1 MSEMN
6 IVNLGNK
13 KESKMY
19 KKRKTDMEKEKIRQ
33 RLCHLRQSRKR

>member
-19 KKRKTDMEKEKIRQ
+19 DKRLIVYVCCISEW
-33 RLCHLRQSRKR
+33 